1 MKKILTFLVM
11 LVASVSFLMAQ
22 APQAKFNYQ
31 AVVRDR
37 NHDNN
42 LVMNRTI
49 DVTIEI
55 LNGQTVVY
63 TEPHTDVQTNRNG
76 MVSFV
81 INVPQGSA
89 ESANVSEVLPTINN
103 QEQPNTPNISDLTPV
118 QTQTIDWSNA
128 VIRATFKEGNTV
140 LSVVEND
147 VMPVPYALSA
157 NVDPLEI
164 TTQKIVDYINDAE
177 TTGEDVGQIVTAL
190 LNKTAVSNA
199 VRDSIIS
206 YIKTQPV
213 KAKELAIYFLGT
225 VTVNDAK
232 QAFDTLTDEVKQEI
246 KRILVDSIKANKALA
261 YDIAADYLKHTTKT
275 EVNELWSAARENPQ
289 FHEIFDAVRDSAI
302 TYIMNHKELVMNVA
316 EYYIKNVLTYEDV
329 RAIYDTL
336 RDKNPNLYAQL
347 KAKFDEY
354 LASYV
359 GENYVQACDGVT
371 LCQLK
376 EELDNAK
383 AKAANCP
390 YFLENPTATIE
401 NNLNTFAAQ
410 VENSNLEEIK
420 TILTVSNADGPVF
433 PYGNLTWTS
442 VSTNSK
448 LYQGTCNSGLAANAV
463 VEFNLNK
470 AGCPVVKKSVI
481 VQ

>member
-49 DVTIEI
+49 DVTIDI
-55 LNGQTVVY
+55 LVNENVVY
-63 TEPHTDVQTNRNG
+63 SEPHTGVQTNRNG

-81 INVPQGSA
+81 IGTNA
-89 ESANVSEVLPTINN
+89 TADNNLANL
-103 QEQPNTPNISDLTPV
+103 
-118 QTQTIDWSNA
+118 DWSNA

-140 LSVVEND
+140 LSVVKND

-336 RDKNPNLYAQL
+336 RDKNSNLYAQL

-376 EELDNAK
+376 EDLDNAK

-420 TILTVSNADGPVF
+420 TILTVYNADGPVF

-463 VEFNLNK
+463 IEFNLNK

>member
-55 LNGQTVVY
+55 LNGDNVVY
-63 TEPHTDVQTNRNG
+63 TEPHTGVQTNRNG

-81 INVPQGSA
+81 IGTNA
-89 ESANVSEVLPTINN
+89 TADNNLANL
-103 QEQPNTPNISDLTPV
+103 
-118 QTQTIDWSNA
+118 DWSNA

-140 LSVVEND
+140 LSVVKND

-376 EELDNAK
+376 EDLDNAK

-390 YFLENPTATIE
+390 YFIEGDNQTLSATAGTP
-401 NNLNTFAAQ
+401 NTYRAFVAG
-410 VENSNLEEIK
+410 SNLDEIK
-420 TILTVSNADGPVF
+420 TILTVNNNDGQVF
-433 PYGNLTWTS
+433 PALNLQWTAP
-442 VSTNSK
+442 STAENLYVGSEQSTTLTAGQVVVFK
-448 LYQGTCNSGLAANAV
+448 LVKS
-463 VEFNLNK
+463 
-470 AGCPVVKKSVI
+470 GCPTVEKSV
-481 VQ
+481 VVTAQ

>member
-55 LNGQTVVY
+55 LNGDNVVY
-63 TEPHTDVQTNRNG
+63 TEPHTGVQTNRNG

-81 INVPQGSA
+81 IGTNA
-89 ESANVSEVLPTINN
+89 TADNNLANLN
-103 QEQPNTPNISDLTPV
+103 
-118 QTQTIDWSNA
+118 WSNA

-376 EELDNAK
+376 EDLDNAK

-463 VEFNLNK
+463 IEFNLNK
-470 AGCPVVKKSVI
+470 TGCPVVKKSVI
-481 VQ
+481 VR

>member
-55 LNGQTVVY
+55 LNGDNVVY
-63 TEPHTDVQTNRNG
+63 TEPHTGVQTNRNG

-81 INVPQGSA
+81 IGTNA
-89 ESANVSEVLPTINN
+89 TADNNLANL
-103 QEQPNTPNISDLTPV
+103 
-118 QTQTIDWSNA
+118 DWSNA
-128 VIRATFKEGNTV
+128 VIKATFKEGNTV

-261 YDIAADYLKHTTKT
+261 YDIAADYLRHTTKT

-410 VENSNLEEIK
+410 VDNSNLEEIK

-463 VEFNLNK
+463 IEFNLNK
-470 AGCPVVKKSVI
+470 TGCPVVKKSVI
-481 VQ
+481 VR

>member
-177 TTGEDVGQIVTAL
+177 TTGEDVGAIFNAL
-190 LNKTAVSNA
+190 VAKQDVSKA
-199 VRDSIIS
+199 VRDSIVS
-206 YIKTQPV
+206 YIKTQPEL
-213 KAKELAIYFLGT
+213 AKSLAIYFLGT
-225 VTVNDAK
+225 VTTADVNAASNNISQEVQDTIKDIVVAYIKSHKDVVYDVVEDYLTNTTK
-232 QAFDTLTDEVKQEI
+232 QEVK
-246 KRILVDSIKANKALA
+246 D
-261 YDIAADYLKHTTKT
+261 
-275 EVNELWSAARENPQ
+275 LWVAARANEN
-289 FHEIFDAVRDSAI
+289 FETIFNAVRDSI
-302 TYIMNHKELVMNVA
+302 LDYLKGHKDLVKNMAMYYMTVIDSNDVKDLHSYLKQHNQDAYNYMIGKLADYLDYYLTNEYMAQKACNGKTVCQMQA
-316 EYYIKNVLTYEDV
+316 EID
-329 RAIYDTL
+329 
-336 RDKNPNLYAQL
+336 QL
-347 KAKFDEY
+347 KQDALQCPKITN
-354 LASYV
+354 ATITPAT
-359 GENYVQACDGVT
+359 NGVT
-371 LCQLK
+371 FTATLANVEGVTINSSNLNVND
-376 EELDNAK
+376 LVPT
-383 AKAANCP
+383 AANW
-390 YFLENPTATIE
+390 TSAG
-401 NNLNTFAAQ
+401 NNVYTYSYIQTLSAGSYTFTLNTG
-410 VENSNLEEIK
+410 N
-420 TILTVSNADGPVF
+420 TVCNPSTKVVTYPS
-433 PYGNLTWTS
+433 GN
-442 VSTNSK
+442 
-448 LYQGTCNSGLAANAV
+448 
-463 VEFNLNK
+463 
-470 AGCPVVKKSVI
+470 
-481 VQ
+481 

>member
-55 LNGQTVVY
+55 LNGDNVVY
-63 TEPHTDVQTNRNG
+63 TEPHTGVQTNRNG

-81 INVPQGSA
+81 IGTNA
-89 ESANVSEVLPTINN
+89 TADNNLANL
-103 QEQPNTPNISDLTPV
+103 
-118 QTQTIDWSNA
+118 DWSNA

-140 LSVVEND
+140 LSVVKND

-390 YFLENPTATIE
+390 YFLEGNNQTLSATAGTVGTP
-401 NNLNTFAAQ
+401 NTYRAFVAGSNLN
-410 VENSNLEEIK
+410 EIK
-420 TILTVSNADGPVF
+420 TILTVNKNDGQVF
-433 PYGNLTWTS
+433 PALNMQWTAPSTAENLYEGS
-442 VSTNSK
+442 EQSTTLTAGQVVVFK
-448 LYQGTCNSGLAANAV
+448 LAKG
-463 VEFNLNK
+463 
-470 AGCPVVKKSVI
+470 GCPVVTKSVT